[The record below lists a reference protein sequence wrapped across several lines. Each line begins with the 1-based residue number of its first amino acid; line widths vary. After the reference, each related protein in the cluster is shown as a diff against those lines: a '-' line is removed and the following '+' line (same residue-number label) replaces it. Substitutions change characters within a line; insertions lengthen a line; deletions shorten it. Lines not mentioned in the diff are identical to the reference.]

1 LADGNYHTRDG
12 KVFDF
17 QGNEVDTLEYDYLN
31 LPGEADEHYHLVNGQ
46 LQDRDGR
53 EIKHIYAQKNLQLK
67 DVFDET
73 FDYE

>member
-53 EIKHIYAQKNLQLK
+53 EIKHLAQQNLQMN